1 MQPSQ
6 RPSYRYLRL
15 KIHSEASVTFEEI
28 LEEYWEKVPEFI
40 GLKDFSDADAWLI
53 KNRFDQEDQKAVLRV
68 KREYER
74 DFEAALSL
82 IESFDGK
89 KGFVEVEK
97 VSGSISSV

>member
-6 RPSYRYLRL
+6 RPSYRYIRL
-15 KIHSEASVTFEEI
+15 KMHSEASVSFEEL
-28 LEEYWEKVPEFI
+28 LEEYWDKIPEFI
-40 GLKDFSDADAWLI
+40 GLRDFSDADAWLI

-68 KREYER
+68 KREYEK
-74 DFEAALSL
+74 DFEAGLALMD
-82 IESFDGK
+82 SFGNE